1 MPISTPL
8 QTQIEAIQARINTVA
23 PNATPED
30 LVMLA
35 KAIEAIAGQATVI
48 DVVAAGDAKVAA
60 VSAEVDSVLLSIQ
73 NATQQALSEIE
84 VVSQAS
90 AQNIAAIAMD
100 TPALHSAALLF

>member
-8 QTQIEAIQARINTVA
+8 QTQIEAIQARIQHRRPQRHPRRPGV
-23 PNATPED
+23 
-30 LVMLA
+30 LA

-73 NATQQALSEIE
+73 QAT
-84 VVSQAS
+84 
-90 AQNIAAIAMD
+90 NK
-100 TPALHSAALLF
+100 HSARLRWCRPCPEHRRHRHGHPAA

>member
-1 MPISTPL
+1 MPISTQL
-8 QTQIEAIQARINTVA
+8 HAQIEAIQARINTVA

-60 VSAEVDSVLLSIQ
+60 VSAEVDSMLLSIQ
-73 NATQQALSEIE
+73 QAAQQALTELDT
-84 VVSQAS
+84 VSQAS
-90 AQNIAAIAMD
+90 AQNIAALAMD